1 MLPGGSALYSLGYSQ
16 VTVCAADGTRNAAG
30 RNVTGFALMVQES
43 LALEEGQEE
52 AFVIRASGNKL
63 LEARIDQLR
72 RVVTV
77 TKIARQTFTAAQWQ
91 QLRAQLASWKVGPLS
106 SL

>member
-1 MLPGGSALYSLGYSQ
+1 M
-16 VTVCAADGTRNAAG
+16 D
-30 RNVTGFALMVQES
+30 
-43 LALEEGQEE
+43 LEEGQEE

-63 LEARIDQLR
+63 LEARIDQLS

-91 QLRAQLASWKVGPLS
+91 ELRAQLASWKVSRMPCS
-106 SL
+106 SVTLQLWIVST